1 MRFFL
6 GLLLGGGLFLVLEET
21 GLLHDV
27 VGGKV
32 LQRRL
37 VLRHRRPT
45 QVTILVEVEQ
55 LGEFDVALV
64 LLPVGKALGIVEIA
78 LQHVFHGQLGDLGR
92 VEPDGLHGEFVDG
105 LVGQQFIDRRYLAAF
120 GVERLHR
127 ALIGSD
133 RLFVRLVGL
142 VIVAGEVAAD
152 VEAIC
157 SAVCAGVPEG
167 RLPLASKL
175 KARAKASRLG

>member
-64 LLPVGKALGIVEIA
+64 LLPVGKALGSSRSLFSTFFMVSLETSA
-78 LQHVFHGQLGDLGR
+78 GSS
-92 VEPDGLHGEFVDG
+92 PT
-105 LVGQQFIDRRYLAAF
+105 AF
-120 GVERLHR
+120 M
-127 ALIGSD
+127 ANS
-133 RLFVRLVGL
+133 
-142 VIVAGEVAAD
+142 
-152 VEAIC
+152 
-157 SAVCAGVPEG
+157 
-167 RLPLASKL
+167 
-175 KARAKASRLG
+175 